1 MDDDDQ
7 QPTPDPARDYARQVL
22 GAALYTQH
30 GRDALARLAAD
41 DFPWQRELLVAEAIR
56 GMDAEGKPVD
66 PTTVAA
72 ELRERGT
79 LPRIGGTMAVND
91 LAAGLVTAA
100 NADYYAAL
108 LRGETRLRMARDEAE
123 RAYHALSG
131 RLDARE
137 HSPEMVWEQ
146 RDAAESKIPAPL
158 DDAEI
163 DRSLA
168 AFMASEDSAEQWI
181 VPGLIARGERI
192 VVTGSEGLGKGVL
205 LRQLAASVASGWHPF
220 GAGRFAPARVL
231 YVDLEN
237 PRPAIRQT
245 FWQCHRALDWDYSGI
260 ELRYEPDGMDL
271 LGAGL
276 GWLHQV
282 VGDYAPDLLVIG
294 PAYKAIGD
302 GDERDGVT
310 VSRLLRRLDQVRR
323 RHDVAIL
330 VEQHSPHEAAGQQR
344 TVRPVGSSMWRR
356 WCDIGIGLRPHDM
369 SREDKADQEIAETKE
384 RAEWVDVQRWKPP
397 RGPRD
402 WPNQL
407 RYGKTAHGR
416 MELPWVP
423 TGHYNP
429 RRIEAAA

>member
-1 MDDDDQ
+1 MDDEDQ
-7 QPTPDPARDYARQVL
+7 QPDDPARDYARQVL
-22 GAALYTQH
+22 GAALSSQR
-30 GRDALARLAAD
+30 GRDALTRLSAA
-41 DFPWQRELLVAEAIR
+41 DFPWQRELLIAEAIR
-56 GMDAEGKPVD
+56 AMDAAAREVD
-66 PTTVAA
+66 PVTVSA

-79 LPRIGGTMAVND
+79 LARCGGS
-91 LAAGLVTAA
+91 AGINALWSGLIVAE

-108 LRGETRLRMARDEAE
+108 LRGETRLRLARDEAQ
-123 RAYHALSG
+123 RAYSALAG
-131 RLDARE
+131 HLDARE

-158 DDAEI
+158 DDAEV

-181 VPGLIARGERI
+181 MPGLIARGER
-192 VVTGSEGLGKGVL
+192 VVITGGEGLGKGVL

-220 GAGRFAPARVL
+220 GFGKAEPARVL

-245 FWQCHRALDWDYSGI
+245 FWQCHRALVWDYSGI
-260 ELRYEPDGMDL
+260 ELRYEPDGVDL

-282 VGDYAPDLLVIG
+282 TGDYAPDLLVIG

-302 GDERDGVT
+302 GDERDGAV

-323 RHDVAIL
+323 RHDVAVG
-330 VEQHSPHEAAGQQR
+330 VEQHSPHEQAGQQR

-369 SREDKADQEIAETKE
+369 SQEDKADQFIASEAE
-384 RAEWVDVQRWKPP
+384 RAEWVDVVRWKPP

-402 WPNQL
+402 WPKQL
-407 RYGKTAHGR
+407 RYGR
-416 MELPWVP
+416 PDQLPWIP
-423 TGHYNP
+423 EGHYQP
-429 RRIEAAA
+429 RRIEVAA